1 LGLRLDSQEA
11 GIAMTV
17 IDGTTTLSGRLVT
30 LRPICREDYPT
41 LFRWRSSFE
50 TVHYLNFR
58 RRIATYEE
66 FVRDLEMMLANGGM
80 MLLVR
85 KKTSGEPIG
94 YTLANPVNPWDGWAV
109 AGVHV
114 EERYRLRGHGGE
126 LALLWVDFL
135 FRVFPLKKI
144 ITEVYE
150 FAERNIQLAE
160 AMGFEESGFVADHF
174 WWQDRSWGV
183 HQMTLTRERWLK
195 RRWDFAGIIDV
206 QRRFAEITEI
216 SSDGHGGDE

>member
-1 LGLRLDSQEA
+1 
-11 GIAMTV
+11 MTV

-66 FVRDLEMMLANGGM
+66 FVRDLVMMLAQGGM

-94 YTLANPVNPWDGWAV
+94 YTLAHMVNAWDRSTMA
-109 AGVHV
+109 AVHV
-114 EERYRLRGHGGE
+114 EERYRLHGFGGE
-126 LALLWVDFL
+126 VALLWADLL
-135 FRVFPLKKI
+135 FRLFPLDKLM
-144 ITEVYE
+144 TEVYE
-150 FAERNIQLAE
+150 FAERNLQMAE
-160 AMGFEESGFVADHF
+160 GMGFEETGFLPDHF
-174 WWQDRSWGV
+174 WWQERNWGV
-183 HQMTLTRERWLK
+183 HHMTLTRVRWNER
-195 RRWDFAGIIDV
+195 REDFAGIIDI
-206 QRRFAEITEI
+206 QHQFEEATTI
-216 SSDGHGGDE
+216 SSNGRGDGR